1 MIRNGEDDA
10 GKLMAQADVSVSSV
24 VGSGGAW
31 GSVVVGMRCSVV
43 DGRPRWC

>member
-1 MIRNGEDDA
+1 MIRNGEDNA
-10 GKLMAQADVSVSSV
+10 GKMMAQVDVAASSIA
-24 VGSGGAW
+24 GSGGAW